1 LTVAIVPPWAG
12 GGRISAECHFNTGPV
27 APALPV
33 ARALAASATGDVASP
48 VSTQAVTVMESR
60 RERLQQCT
68 IPASVHAS
76 AVAQVGAGLILRA
89 LLWLAPGL
97 SMLACVDLSFV

>member
-1 LTVAIVPPWAG
+1 
-12 GGRISAECHFNTGPV
+12 
-27 APALPV
+27 
-33 ARALAASATGDVASP
+33 
-48 VSTQAVTVMESR
+48 MESR

>member
-1 LTVAIVPPWAG
+1 MAIKR
-12 GGRISAECHFNTGPV
+12 RISLLTEQSVRQAT
-27 APALPV
+27 A
-33 ARALAASATGDVASP
+33 AR
-48 VSTQAVTVMESR
+48 VMESR